1 MFDALQ
7 QQFPQAF
14 ALVERIPNPRVARAP
29 VLWSV
34 LAAFGA
40 GFFAWVAIVIPLT
53 LFARLFG
60 LPTEWVGGVATAG
73 ATATAL
79 SVAYTSAGRDAV
91 LICASIFVL
100 EHFLSLMGTMRFC
113 LAILSDAPFCS
124 PFSYVLGLWPRA
136 LGIAV
141 AYRLVHWWR
150 VAEGNANPLLEVAG
164 ALALAQ
170 TIVSGVLGALLVAT
184 SPLMAGL
191 LLLLAAVA
199 GGAACGLVI
208 LRRVAESRQWG
219 TLGVIAVVVVG
230 TWLFVGVPG
239 FVAQVGIGGAIAVDG
254 LNLIAFAS
262 PLVEVGIA
270 AVVLYMAAARKLSTA
285 PGQTPPS
292 V

>member
-1 MFDALQ
+1 M
-7 QQFPQAF
+7 
-14 ALVERIPNPRVARAP
+14 
-29 VLWSV
+29 

-40 GFFAWVAIVIPLT
+40 GFFVWAAIVIPLT
-53 LFARLFG
+53 LFSRVIG

-91 LICASIFVL
+91 LICAAIFVL

-113 LAILSDAPFCS
+113 LAIISDAPFCS
-124 PFSYVLGLWPRA
+124 PFAYLLGLWPRA
-136 LGIAV
+136 LGIAL

-150 VAEGNANPLLEVAG
+150 VTDGNANPLYEVAG

-170 TIVSGVLGALLVAT
+170 TVVSGVLGALLVAT
-184 SPLMAGL
+184 SPFMAGL

-208 LRRVAESRQWG
+208 LRRVVEPRQWG
-219 TLGVIAVVVVG
+219 TLGVIAVVIVG
-230 TWLFVGVPG
+230 TWLLVGVPG
-239 FVAQVGIGGAIAVDG
+239 FVAQVGIGGAIATDG